1 MQRKVNRLV
10 AQCAFVRNQ
19 PPLHNMQM
27 NLARIRELR
36 GLTQRD
42 LAEMIGMNAA
52 TIQRAEVGA
61 PSAKLETYKK
71 CAKALNIT
79 LSDIFSDDMT
89 VLERELIAVFRRIPE
104 SKHEQLLGLLR
115 LAQEDYPA
123 ED

>member
-1 MQRKVNRLV
+1 M
-10 AQCAFVRNQ
+10 
-19 PPLHNMQM
+19 HM

-71 CAKALNIT
+71 CAAALNVS
-79 LSDIFSDDMT
+79 LSDIFCDDMT
-89 VLERELIAVFRRIPE
+89 VIERELIAVFRRIPTA
-104 SKHEQLLGLLR
+104 KHEQLLGLLQ
-115 LAQEDYPA
+115 LAQEGDLA
-123 ED
+123 KD